1 MARLGSILPHMLT
14 DVETED
20 SGEIVE
26 YAKNAAYAYLL
37 AAVEL
42 ADKGG
47 SVGGKQVRI
56 VGKLQF
62 RIIAELAGKWM
73 QRADDYAMKN
83 NIEVTDLLSMDRINN
98 AIKKKFFVY
107 DVMPSLIIE

>member
-1 MARLGSILPHMLT
+1 MLRKLLT
-14 DVETED
+14 L
-20 SGEIVE
+20 I
-26 YAKNAAYAYLL
+26 LL

-42 ADKGG
+42 ANKGG
-47 SVGGKQVRI
+47 SVGGKPVRI

-83 NIEVTDLLSMDRINN
+83 NIDVSDRLSMDRINN
-98 AIKKKFFVY
+98 AIKKKFFMY
-107 DVMPSLIIE
+107 DVMPSLIID